1 MGLRFEAVG
10 LPAGLVIDGRTGVVS
25 GTPTVVAEEAVA
37 VQVVATNASGRS
49 AVRLQIAV
57 SEVKAVVFARA
68 DERYIDITG
77 EGGALAVGK
86 NGCNYHA
93 ALGGGAPMRAGRHYA
108 ESTFICGR
116 ETMSTVYFGSK
127 ERNGTFARPAIASLG
142 S

>member
-1 MGLRFEAVG
+1 MGEVGLRFEAVG
-10 LPAGLVIDGRTGVVS
+10 LPAGLVIDARTGVVS

-77 EGGALAVGK
+77 EGGALAVAK
-86 NGCNYHA
+86 NGCSWYT

-108 ESTFICGR
+108 EFTWSVSR
-116 ETMSTVYFGSK
+116 YVLVRLVPRY
-127 ERNGTFARPAIASLG
+127 
-142 S
+142 